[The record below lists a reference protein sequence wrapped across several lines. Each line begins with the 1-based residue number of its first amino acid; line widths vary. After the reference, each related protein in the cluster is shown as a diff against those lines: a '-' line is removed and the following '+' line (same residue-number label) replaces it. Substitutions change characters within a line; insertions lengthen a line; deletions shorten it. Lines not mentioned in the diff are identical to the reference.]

1 MDKVTL
7 FDYFKYLKPEHD
19 IEGVFLAVIIVL
31 GFGTALWVWHSTRER
46 KGKMNCWE
54 QRWTNNTRNTCDDL
68 KVEYGSIHEL
78 SSAVELPAEKLADV
92 LPSMFLVIGLLGTF
106 LGIGVALNEAAG
118 VLNNSNVNP
127 VESMGNAQ
135 KAVGNLEQVTK
146 SKNLLDEMM
155 GMLDG
160 LGALFKSSIYGIIG
174 FFGFTLWKNKWG
186 SDKERFKWC
195 VERCNKEIEI
205 KEKIQDKNTNKII
218 TALNKVND
226 SIGESIA
233 DCIQKSLQTALVK
246 GFENVNKNLNEMNS
260 ALCLTLEKSVVEQ
273 FRSLNKEMQNQVNE
287 TKAVVLKLEDVGES
301 IADCIQ
307 KSLQTALVKG
317 FENVNK
323 NLNEMNSALCLTLE
337 KSVVEQFRSLNK
349 EMQNQVNETKAVVLK
364 LEGLANNSE
373 TQTNAMDSLSQTM
386 TEQFAFVA
394 NSAKSMG
401 FAAETLAKSV
411 DEFRPAVTGTLEA
424 IRNQFIKSITDSSK
438 VMENAGI
445 SILHAVN
452 EMSEKSKEGQDNLD
466 KTLSDFNK
474 RINGTLVD
482 IKQTTLT
489 MEEQGNKYV
498 KIIQELNEEIGQKL
512 ASISVANLNIRAG
525 MKKLPEELSQAIKG
539 TLQEVK
545 QSIKSSTDE
554 STQSLTKALEEGFHY
569 VAEQNA
575 LVAKE
580 RRIEKVESVTGKE

>member
-68 KVEYGSIHEL
+68 KVEHGSIHEL
-78 SSAVELPAEKLADV
+78 SRAVELPAEKLADV

-127 VESMGNAQ
+127 AESMGNAQ
-135 KAVGNLEQVTK
+135 KAVENLEQVTK

-195 VERCNKEIEI
+195 VERCNKEIEN
-205 KEKIQDKNTNKII
+205 KEKIQGQNTNKII
-218 TALNKVND
+218 NALNKVND

-233 DCIQKSLQTALVK
+233 DCIQKSLQTALVN

-273 FRSLNKEMQNQVNE
+273 FRSLNKEMKDQVNE
-287 TKAVVLKLEDVGES
+287 TKAVVQKLES
-301 IADCIQ
+301 
-307 KSLQTALVKG
+307 
-317 FENVNK
+317 
-323 NLNEMNSALCLTLE
+323 
-337 KSVVEQFRSLNK
+337 
-349 EMQNQVNETKAVVLK
+349 
-364 LEGLANNSE
+364 LANNSE

-386 TEQFAFVA
+386 TDQFAFVA

-401 FAAETLAKSV
+401 FAADALAKSV

-452 EMSEKSKEGQDNLD
+452 EMSEKSKEGQDKLD

-474 RINGTLVD
+474 RINGTLAD

-512 ASISVANLNIRAG
+512 VSISLANLNIRSG

-554 STQSLTKALEEGFHY
+554 ATQSLTKALDEGFHY

-580 RRIEKVESVTGKE
+580 RLIEKVESVKGKG